1 MTFLRFLQG
10 RPDRVIAAGRIVLAS
25 TSLLALELHPSE
37 PASQSGR
44 TLVLVA
50 GYAGYALLLAIATWR
65 SNKPS
70 RHEPLLTHVLDLT
83 VLCLLMYLTE
93 GPTSPF
99 LSNFVFVLTCAAVRW
114 GWGGTLWTALA
125 TLAAFTG
132 LSVYGAEVAHDPR
145 FELNRSIIRAL
156 HLGIVA
162 VSIAYVAAHERRLRG
177 QIARLTEW
185 SRFTPREAA
194 AAIREGLACTA
205 NTLRAPR
212 MLMLWEEAGEPRLH
226 LAFWSADEFRWT
238 QDPADADAFR
248 SSLSDQLSGRSF
260 LCHDAGEGG
269 PVRLHTSPGESQL
282 WSGVAIHPQ
291 LRERFA
297 IGSVLG
303 LALRGENLAG
313 RLFALDIP
321 AMSTD
326 DLVVGEIVA
335 QRLAERLDLLH
346 LVQRLRETGAT
357 EAQMSLARDLHDGL
371 LQSLTAMSLQLET
384 VRRQLITDPVSARDR
399 LREIQRVM
407 SAEQRD
413 LRVLVRQF
421 RPTPEA
427 EAPPPALAARLEELS
442 HRIER
447 HWGLR
452 IELNRAGLT
461 TDDLETRIPATL
473 TQDIY
478 LLLHEALVNAARHSG
493 ASSAHV
499 TIGIE
504 DDRLRITV
512 ADDGVGF
519 RFRGRHDHATLVAL
533 NLGPVSLLERTAAR
547 GGSLSI
553 DSSDSGAS
561 LSITLP
567 LSLVAGSAD

>member
-1 MTFLRFLQG
+1 MF
-10 RPDRVIAAGRIVLAS
+10 
-25 TSLLALELHPSE
+25 
-37 PASQSGR
+37 
-44 TLVLVA
+44 
-50 GYAGYALLLAIATWR
+50 
-65 SNKPS
+65 
-70 RHEPLLTHVLDLT
+70 
-83 VLCLLMYLTE
+83 
-93 GPTSPF
+93 
-99 LSNFVFVLTCAAVRW
+99 
-114 GWGGTLWTALA
+114 
-125 TLAAFTG
+125 
-132 LSVYGAEVAHDPR
+132 
-145 FELNRSIIRAL
+145 
-156 HLGIVA
+156 
-162 VSIAYVAAHERRLRG
+162 
-177 QIARLTEW
+177 
-185 SRFTPREAA
+185 
-194 AAIREGLACTA
+194 
-205 NTLRAPR
+205 
-212 MLMLWEEAGEPRLH
+212 WEEAGEPWLH

-260 LCHDAGEGG
+260 LCHDAGGGG

-452 IELNRAGLT
+452 IELNRDGLI
-461 TDDLETRIPATL
+461 TDDLEKRIPATL

-567 LSLVAGSAD
+567 LSLFAGSAD